1 MRADGE
7 IGKEEYLSLKEK
19 CESEIKSLQNEL
31 TPSVQSDTIET
42 RKIVDLEKIEE
53 RLNQLIDFPDGKV
66 PNEIIE
72 EFVAAIVPEED
83 GKHFNWYLTL
93 DDEEYHQSF
102 CTLDGRKNTLSL
114 DVKTVQDD
122 EGLPTF
128 FHNQYFAEVDE
139 IGKNPYQRG
148 VLHKLISKIRENSV
162 LQILI
167 SFVSILP
174 RRNSAGQ
181 NYYS

>member
-1 MRADGE
+1 M
-7 IGKEEYLSLKEK
+7 
-19 CESEIKSLQNEL
+19 
-31 TPSVQSDTIET
+31 V
-42 RKIVDLEKIEE
+42 
-53 RLNQLIDFPDGKV
+53 
-66 PNEIIE
+66 
-72 EFVAAIVPEED
+72 
-83 GKHFNWYLTL
+83 LTL

-174 RRNSAGQ
+174 RRISAGQ